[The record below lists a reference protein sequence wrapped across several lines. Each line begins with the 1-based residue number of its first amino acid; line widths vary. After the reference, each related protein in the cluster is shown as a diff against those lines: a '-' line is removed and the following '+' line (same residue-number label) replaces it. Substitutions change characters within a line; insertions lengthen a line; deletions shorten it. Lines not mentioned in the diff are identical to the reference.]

1 MTLFPCAEENPLEQ
15 ERNTIRVKI
24 HVAHDFHDTSLQWV
38 YAKTDIRENPEPE
51 WCVHSVEPIKGSRG
65 RTTYPEKPIK
75 LGELHAK
82 VIKICPQ
89 PFMRS
94 LYMQARMAHQQH
106 SEFPDPDKELDV
118 FKSQCPNRMDYVRRC
133 LGIASQ
139 SAADAIVEEPVEWD
153 AGE

>member
-1 MTLFPCAEENPLEQ
+1 
-15 ERNTIRVKI
+15 
-24 HVAHDFHDTSLQWV
+24 
-38 YAKTDIRENPEPE
+38 
-51 WCVHSVEPIKGSRG
+51 
-65 RTTYPEKPIK
+65 
-75 LGELHAK
+75 
-82 VIKICPQ
+82 
-89 PFMRS
+89 MRS

-139 SAADAIVEEPVEWD
+139 SAADVIVEEPVEWD